1 MIRVLMG
8 VVGCVTLLAFLLVG
22 GGSAIATPVLVFGA
36 FTLRTME
43 VLSVG
48 IAIGLFFIVAFGR
61 YLGIPTTADSLKRI
75 GHAATVPVIAI
86 VAGLLATVAVAHGQL
101 PAINA
106 ALAYILGMTALIS
119 GIRCTDALGRGESL
133 GVESHW
139 GGLGGSSGGWR
150 LLPATGLAILTL
162 SFTGA
167 AIAVAVGDRKP
178 QAADTDKVGMNTVSA
193 NNTGDDEA
201 DEAGKDAAPANT
213 LTGNVQVG
221 NAL

>member
-1 MIRVLMG
+1 MYTNVMNRM
-8 VVGCVTLLAFLLVG
+8 
-22 GGSAIATPVLVFGA
+22 
-36 FTLRTME
+36 
-43 VLSVG
+43 
-48 IAIGLFFIVAFGR
+48 
-61 YLGIPTTADSLKRI
+61 
-75 GHAATVPVIAI
+75 PVIAI
-86 VAGLLATVAVAHGQL
+86 VAGLLATVAVAHGQV

-106 ALAYILGMTALIS
+106 ALAYILGMTALIA

-150 LLPATGLAILTL
+150 LLPATGLAVLTL
-162 SFTGA
+162 SFAGA
-167 AIAVAVGDRKP
+167 AIAVAVGERKP

-201 DEAGKDAAPANT
+201 DAAGNDAAPANT